1 MFHDINNIVEYI
13 EHDATSW
20 LWPNYISELQTCDP
34 DLPSFVLDSQYIIKL
49 SESNSMNFTFTAFD
63 DWRDAKF
70 LFRVWSDIPS
80 SNVTWVS
87 PPWVSFNE
95 NAGNFTIDTSKIASV
110 QNTNLVFQSQL
121 IGFSFISYNLDNTIS
136 TFSSSFNFTNDN
148 WVVAGSYSNWYV
160 VYQQMANFTMNFEDT
175 EGDTVL
181 LKKVDSGSLSVFI
194 QRQSKSVYTLLATW
208 YDETISETAV
218 VLAYTD
224 VYHTDI
230 QFWTNISINVNAFK
244 SEPPKFV
251 EQPNNLVV
259 DLWQQD
265 TLRFGL
271 PAISDPDSTAF
282 NVSDSQLIKV
292 TKFFMYLFPSTADL
306 FIILLKRT
314 KLIQAILNMK
324 IFNNCNEDKIF
335 NFGLIRILN
344 PPNFL
349 NKPFLIILILY

>member
-282 NVSDSQLIKV
+282 NVSLINSAHDWAQIENNYVKSSKITSFNVSFLHFWLSVINNYIWLSKV
-292 TKFFMYLFPSTADL
+292 NL
-306 FIILLKRT
+306 
-314 KLIQAILNMK
+314 
-324 IFNNCNEDKIF
+324 
-335 NFGLIRILN
+335 
-344 PPNFL
+344 
-349 NKPFLIILILY
+349 